1 MNIYRYI
8 RTVLFRE
15 KRDALFLFSKSW
27 SLFPHWRLIL
37 WSPQLSREDSLGL
50 TIVGCVLVRRNVT
63 LALSPKPVLVPW
75 WTVAPLPGATV
86 CTSHHW
92 NICLMCLKR
101 GVSGQTSA
109 FLSTAF
115 HYAKVIWN
123 SGDSSGPSGSATFPI
138 DLIHCWSQ
146 IEIHRMTPAPWN
158 FQQRQINRDRKSPS
172 GDGGGV
178 RGSCEWASRPLQECD
193 SVLKMASVIVIPPIE
208 FLKHHWI
215 S

>member
-1 MNIYRYI
+1 MPC
-8 RTVLFRE
+8 FF
-15 KRDALFLFSKSW
+15 FLNLEASF
-27 SLFPHWRLIL
+27 LMWRLNIVKPPAL
-37 WSPQLSREDSLGL
+37 QRRLLGSDYCWMCIGKKECDSC
-50 TIVGCVLVRRNVT
+50 II
-63 LALSPKPVLVPW
+63 PKPVLVPW
-75 WTVAPLPGATV
+75 WTVALLPGATV

-146 IEIHRMTPAPWN
+146 IEIHRVTPAPWN

-172 GDGGGV
+172 GD
-178 RGSCEWASRPLQECD
+178 RGFMWMGEQTLTRVWQCSKD
-193 SVLKMASVIVIPPIE
+193 G
-208 FLKHHWI
+208 
-215 S
+215 